1 MNEGGTTRRRG
12 APTIAPTIVDVA
24 SLAGVS
30 TMTVSRVLNR
40 RGKVHESTCERVEAA
55 IAELGYMPRSAARSR
70 AGIDTIRIGLL
81 CNNPSG
87 YLSELLVGSLEQA
100 CRIDAHLVV
109 ERCRIDDHEAD
120 IARHLVESGVDGVIL
135 PPPLCDSR
143 AVLDV
148 LLAAGMP
155 VVVVGS
161 AAPPDNVL
169 AVIIDDCQASFAM
182 TRHLIALGH
191 ERIGFIGGD
200 PHQTASERRFAGYL
214 AALESGGVALDDR
227 VIVDGLFTYRS
238 GLDAT
243 EILLDV
249 PEPPSA
255 IFACNDDMAAAAVAV
270 AHRRGLDV
278 PADLTVCGFDDTPIA
293 TTIWPALTT
302 ILQPT
307 AAMAGVAVEM
317 LGAAIRGLPV
327 GEGGRHRV
335 MDFSLVRRQSDS
347 APRRRPIMRFAA
359 G

>member
-1 MNEGGTTRRRG
+1 VSGGGSTGRRA
-12 APTIAPTIVDVA
+12 APTIADVA

-40 RGKVHESTCERVEAA
+40 QGKVSENTCELVEAA
-55 IAELGYMPRSAARSR
+55 IAELNYTPSSAARSR
-70 AGIDTIRIGLL
+70 VGINAIRIGLL

-87 YLSELLVGSLEQA
+87 YLSELLLGSLEQA

-109 ERCRIDDHEAD
+109 ERCRIGDHEAD

-135 PPPLCDSR
+135 PPPLCDSH

-155 VVVVGS
+155 VAVVGS
-161 AAPPDNVL
+161 AAPSDNVL
-169 AVIIDDCQASFAM
+169 AVMIDDFRASFTM
-182 TRHLIALGH
+182 TSHLLGLGH

-200 PHQTASERRFAGYL
+200 PHQTVSERRFAGYC
-214 AALESGGVALDDR
+214 AALESEGIAFDDR
-227 VIVDGLFTYRS
+227 LIADGLFTYRS

-249 PEPPSA
+249 PGPPSA

-307 AAMAGVAVEM
+307 AEMARVAVE
-317 LGAAIRGLPV
+317 LLDATIRGVPL
-327 GEGGRHRV
+327 GEGGRHRL
-335 MDFSLVRRQSDS
+335 MDFALVRRQSDS

>member
-1 MNEGGTTRRRG
+1 MNKRTSTPRQG
-12 APTIAPTIVDVA
+12 APRIVDVA

-30 TMTVSRVLNR
+30 AMTVSRVLNGQ
-40 RGKVHESTCERVEAA
+40 GKVHESTCQRVEAA
-55 IAELGYMPRSAARSR
+55 IAALNYIPSSAARGL
-70 AGIDTIRIGLL
+70 AGINSIRIALL

-87 YLSELLVGSLEQA
+87 YLSELLLGSLDQA
-100 CRIDAHLVV
+100 GRIDAQLVV
-109 ERCRIDDHEAD
+109 ERCRIGDHEAD

-135 PPPLCDSR
+135 PPPLCDSQ

-155 VVVVGS
+155 VVVVAS
-161 AAPPDNVL
+161 AAPADNVL
-169 AVIIDDCQASFAM
+169 AVMIDDFRASFDM
-182 TRHLIALGH
+182 TCHLLALGH

-200 PHQTASERRFAGYL
+200 PNQTVSERRLAGYC
-214 AALESGGVALDDR
+214 AALESERIAFDDR
-227 VIVDGLFTYRS
+227 LIAKGLFTYRS

-243 EILLDV
+243 EILLDMSGS
-249 PEPPSA
+249 PSA

-302 ILQPT
+302 IAQPT
-307 AAMAGVAVEM
+307 AAMARAAVEL
-317 LGAAIRGLPV
+317 LGATIRKMPV
-327 GEGGRHRV
+327 GEGGRHRM
-335 MDFSLVRRQSDS
+335 MDFALVRRQSDS
-347 APRRRPIMRFAA
+347 APRRRPIMRSAT